1 MMDIVRQQMSY
12 KCFRIEGSKICNSDF
27 YSNAS
32 ISSTHASS
40 NGQYSCPFIFS
51 KNGAEG
57 GGTHN
62 KVLSDISK
70 KIWDYSLSKG
80 IIITA
85 EYLPGA
91 LNKEAD
97 FQPRAVTDSSKW
109 KLDCKVFQKICRRWE
124 LPDVDLFASGISH
137 QVPTYMS
144 WKLDPFNMGREAV
157 QITWTHLKG
166 YAFSPFALIRGAL
179 NKVQKE
185 KATLLLITP
194 AWQTQSWY
202 PLL

>member
-40 NGQYSCPFIFS
+40 NGQDSCPFIFS

-57 GGTHN
+57 RGEGGTHN

-109 KLDCKVFQKICRRWE
+109 KLDCKVFQTICRR
-124 LPDVDLFASGISH
+124 
-137 QVPTYMS
+137 
-144 WKLDPFNMGREAV
+144 
-157 QITWTHLKG
+157 
-166 YAFSPFALIRGAL
+166 
-179 NKVQKE
+179 
-185 KATLLLITP
+185 
-194 AWQTQSWY
+194 
-202 PLL
+202 